1 MAVLVRI
8 KPSGSQDVVSY
19 QVYMKSHVQN
29 EIITKENASIK
40 VVVPLDE
47 WEDRGDGYI
56 YCRLDNRNEFA
67 GLDGYYDFAIAAIDD
82 AGNISPLL
90 TQGLSNVGVDLL
102 APNPPTEASIIFE

>member
-1 MAVLVRI
+1 MAVLIRV
-8 KPSGSQDVVSY
+8 KPSGSQDVVGYRIYLKPYAAGEVIS
-19 QVYMKSHVQN
+19 
-29 EIITKENASIK
+29 KENATISIE
-40 VVVPLDE
+40 VPVAG

-56 YCRLDNRNEFA
+56 YCRLDNKPEFA
-67 GLDGYYDFAIAAIDD
+67 GLDGYYDFAVAAVDD